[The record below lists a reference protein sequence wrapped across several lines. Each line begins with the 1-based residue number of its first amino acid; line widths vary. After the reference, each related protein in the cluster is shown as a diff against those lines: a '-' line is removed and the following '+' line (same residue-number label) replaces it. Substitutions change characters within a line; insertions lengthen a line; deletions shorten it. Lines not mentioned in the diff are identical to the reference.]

1 MSRSSRANHDHQPAT
16 PIRMLS
22 VAEVSEIIRVS
33 PKLVRD
39 WISAGLLPAFRL
51 GPNTRLMRVRSQDL
65 ETFIEQHIRNDDV
78 RKPNDQG

>member
-1 MSRSSRANHDHQPAT
+1 MSRSSRANHDLQPPAST
-16 PIRMLS
+16 RMLS
-22 VAEVSEIIRVS
+22 VAEVSEIISVS

-65 ETFIEQHIRNDDV
+65 EAFIEQHIRKDDV
-78 RKPNDQG
+78 RKPNGQS

>member
-1 MSRSSRANHDHQPAT
+1 MSRSSQANHDHQPPA
-16 PIRMLS
+16 PIHMLS

-78 RKPNDQG
+78 RKPNGPS

>member
-1 MSRSSRANHDHQPAT
+1 MSRSSRANHDQQPSAL
-16 PIRMLS
+16 IRMLS
-22 VAEVSEIIRVS
+22 VAEVSEIISVS

-65 ETFIEQHIRNDDV
+65 EAFIEQHIRKDDV
-78 RKPNDQG
+78 RKPNSLS

>member
-1 MSRSSRANHDHQPAT
+1 MSRSSRANHDQQPPT
-16 PIRMLS
+16 PTRMLS
-22 VAEVSEIIRVS
+22 VAEVSEIISVS

-65 ETFIEQHIRNDDV
+65 EAFIEQHIRKDDV
-78 RKPNDQG
+78 RKPNSLS